1 MKKLITLIVMISFV
15 LASCGGTS
23 STDKDTLNVEI
34 PLKLNQLHLTKLISQ
49 LKQVPWNPF

>member
-34 PLKLNQLHLTKLISQ
+34 PLKTKSIAPYETDIPV
-49 LKQVPWNPF
+49 KT